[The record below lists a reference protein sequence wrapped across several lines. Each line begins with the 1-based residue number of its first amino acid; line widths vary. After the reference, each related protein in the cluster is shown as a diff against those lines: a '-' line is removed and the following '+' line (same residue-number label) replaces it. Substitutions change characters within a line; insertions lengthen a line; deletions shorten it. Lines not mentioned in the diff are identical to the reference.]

1 MNKEFRDLITLNKEE
16 ADVILVGVP
25 FDKNASVGKGASLA
39 PKVLRELSY
48 ELPALDRSGNDLRS
62 LKLFDNGDIT
72 TEDFDEMKSEF
83 SNRLF
88 TNKGFHLIFGGDH
101 SIAIASCRAFYDYAI
116 SLNKIPVIIHID
128 AHPDICDVYEDN
140 KFSHACPIFRSLEYG
155 YKDENVVLV
164 GIRGFEAQEIETF
177 KKKSDLKVFKAKD
190 VDNQGI
196 DSVISYITNK
206 YNSDKYLVYIS
217 YDIDAN
223 DPSYAPG
230 TGTPE
235 AFGLTSKETMKLIT
249 SLVRNLNVDALDIVE
264 VAPPLD
270 VNNIT
275 SWLALKTLYEV
286 FNELINKK

>member
-177 KKKSDLKVFKAKD
+177 KKKPDLKVFKAKD